1 MQSGIST
8 DRPFLIAGG
17 MGGELGASAIQEF
30 VDRPPKVFRGASS
43 TPRSFPPPDKPC
55 SLRLPD
61 WFPASKTQTRHGGS
75 QPAGGGTIIF
85 EGVEDFFKV
94 LKDFAPDFQST
105 PPMGVKQSQKQ
116 PKNEWRVILWS
127 RNDDPSALRAFTIG
141 EGSQTRGTKLV
152 CGEVEAAVEPA
163 FEIDFAAARKIAEQH
178 RVLPDNVACSLAVWT
193 LWTNPQYR

>member
-127 RNDDPSALRAFTIG
+127 RNDDPSTLRAFTIG
-141 EGSQTRGTKLV
+141 KGSQTRGTKLV

-178 RVLPDNVACSLAVWT
+178 RVLPDNVACALAVWT

>member
-127 RNDDPSALRAFTIG
+127 RNDDPSTLRAFTIG
-141 EGSQTRGTKLV
+141 KGSQTKGTKLV
-152 CGEVEAAVEPA
+152 CEEVEEAVEPA

>member
-127 RNDDPSALRAFTIG
+127 RNDDPSTLRAFTIG
-141 EGSQTRGTKLV
+141 KGSQTRGTKLV
-152 CGEVEAAVEPA
+152 CEEVEAAVEPA
-163 FEIDFAAARKIAEQH
+163 FEIDFAAPRKIAEQH

>member
-61 WFPASKTQTRHGGS
+61 WFPASKTQTRHGRS

-127 RNDDPSALRAFTIG
+127 RNDDPSTLRAFTIG
-141 EGSQTRGTKLV
+141 KGSQTKGTKLV
-152 CGEVEAAVEPA
+152 CEEVEAAVEPA

>member
-17 MGGELGASAIQEF
+17 VGGELGASAIQEF

-85 EGVEDFFKV
+85 EGVEDFFKI
-94 LKDFAPDFQST
+94 LKDFAADFQPT
-105 PPMGVKQSQKQ
+105 PLMGVKQSQKQ

-127 RNDDPSALRAFTIG
+127 RNDDPSTLRAFTIG
-141 EGSQTRGTKLV
+141 KGSQTRGTKLV

>member
-1 MQSGIST
+1 
-8 DRPFLIAGG
+8 

-30 VDRPPKVFRGASS
+30 VDRPPEVFVGASS
-43 TPRSFPPPDKPC
+43 APRSFPPPDKPC

-85 EGVEDFFKV
+85 EGVEDFVEV
-94 LKDFAPDFQST
+94 LKNFAADFQST
-105 PPMGVKQSQKQ
+105 PPMRVEKSQMQ

-152 CGEVEAAVEPA
+152 CGEVEAAPEPA
-163 FEIDFAAARKIAEQH
+163 FEIDSAATRKIAEQH
-178 RVLPDNVACSLAVWT
+178 RALPGNVACSLAVWT
-193 LWTNPQYR
+193 LWTNPQYQ

>member
-85 EGVEDFFKV
+85 EGVEDFLKV
-94 LKDFAPDFQST
+94 LKDFPPDFQST

-127 RNDDPSALRAFTIG
+127 RNDDPSTLRAFTIG
-141 EGSQTRGTKLV
+141 KGSQTRGTKLV

>member
-127 RNDDPSALRAFTIG
+127 RNDDPSTLRAFTIG
-141 EGSQTRGTKLV
+141 KGSQTKGTKLV
-152 CGEVEAAVEPA
+152 CEEVEAAVEPV